1 MATHSSLSPSK
12 AATWATCPGAPRL
25 WEGIPDQGSGYAD
38 LGTAKHTLTERCWRE
53 RVGADAYL
61 GTSIDVKGTNFV
73 VDEDFVEHVDYAL
86 DVLHTLR
93 ITYPGHEIYLEQRV
107 DLSPWLGEGQGGT
120 ADVIMLDPDTGH
132 MLVCDWKFG
141 RGVRVD
147 ATRNSQLFLYALG
160 AYGTLA
166 SLVCDPTRI
175 DVLVVQPLLDHI
187 DADSMDLD
195 QLLQF
200 GQDMMTAAERTR
212 DPQAALV
219 PGPKQCRWCK
229 AKGLCPALADEVIE
243 TLPVAAES
251 FADLTVAAPPQASEL
266 TNEQLA
272 AILPAED
279 MIREFLDAVRTEAV
293 RRAGEGE
300 LIPGHKLVQGKKGP
314 RQWAKGEETAIAQ
327 YLDETVRL
335 RHDEMYTQKLIS
347 PTQVEKLVGP
357 VQYRKLAQYITQ
369 SDGALAI
376 APVSD
381 KRPAVNPVALPE
393 QFEVITQ
400 E

>member
-1 MATHSSLSPSK
+1 MNAPTEGMRLVTSLKERYTAGEGWLYMTGTQALVRLPIQQRMRDAAAGLNTGAYVSGYRGSPLGTLDMALWAAAEQLKQDDIHFLPGINDRRVPDISP
-12 AATWATCPGAPRL
+12 L
-25 WEGIPDQGSGYAD
+25 YAD
-38 LGTAKHTLTERCWRE
+38 L
-53 RVGADAYL
+53 
-61 GTSIDVKGTNFV
+61 
-73 VDEDFVEHVDYAL
+73 
-86 DVLHTLR
+86 
-93 ITYPGHEIYLEQRV
+93 
-107 DLSPWLGEGQGGT
+107 
-120 ADVIMLDPDTGH
+120 
-132 MLVCDWKFG
+132 
-141 RGVRVD
+141 
-147 ATRNSQLFLYALG
+147 
-160 AYGTLA
+160 
-166 SLVCDPTRI
+166 
-175 DVLVVQPLLDHI
+175 
-187 DADSMDLD
+187 
-195 QLLQF
+195 
-200 GQDMMTAAERTR
+200 
-212 DPQAALV
+212 
-219 PGPKQCRWCK
+219 
-229 AKGLCPALADEVIE
+229 KGLCPALADEVIA